1 MAYLYFSDGS
11 PDAEEYESNYL
22 YFNESNTAI
31 VSEIERL
38 LVRKKD
44 DPTVINQIEALCIRS
59 LETNGNQS
67 TFFQKLKTSI
77 GSYFKNLVN
86 RVNRKRISGYR
97 IRTALSH

>member
-38 LVRKKD
+38 LVRKKE
-44 DPTVINQIEALCIRS
+44 DPTVINQLEELCRKS
-59 LETNGNQS
+59 LETKGNRS
-67 TFFQKLKTSI
+67 NVFSALKKSVF
-77 GSYFKNLVN
+77 SYC
-86 RVNRKRISGYR
+86 KRISSSTR
-97 IRTALSH
+97 RKRPRVLRMKTALSH

>member
-44 DPTVINQIEALCIRS
+44 DPKVVNQLEELCRKS
-59 LETNGNQS
+59 FETQSKQS
-67 TFFQKLKTSI
+67 TVLSSIKAGLNAYRKKLS
-77 GSYFKNLVN
+77 SSFYS
-86 RVNRKRISGYR
+86 KRPRGLR
-97 IRTALSH
+97 LKTALS

>member
-38 LVRKKD
+38 LVRKKE
-44 DPTVINQIEALCIRS
+44 DPTVINQLEELCRKS
-59 LETNGNQS
+59 FETKSNRATVFS
-67 TFFQKLKTSI
+67 VLKKRISSYSKSI
-77 GSYFKNLVN
+77 CSSI
-86 RVNRKRISGYR
+86 NRKRLRGLPIK
-97 IRTALSH
+97 TALSH